1 MFDVIVP
8 TYQPPISLLKKCLE
22 SIRKQSF
29 QDYTVWICDG
39 TPEDWRR
46 YDAMQQVF
54 EEYPEFNYEKQTG
67 EGVSQARNQII
78 EKGSNPYIAFLDADD
93 FWREDYLTNMYE
105 QGISK
110 TTNNTIQIW
119 FSEIVEQVPEVHE
132 GYLENIGKQ
141 GKLGIKIERERIL
154 QRYDVLNFIPLDY
167 QIYFHANTAL
177 WFSAT
182 IFSRNILDK
191 IPFREHLHTGEDTQL
206 TLDCIVQGWRT
217 QYLPFIGAHRHN
229 HSAQATQRFT
239 SNIDWIREQLESI
252 EPKAAD
258 LTKEL
263 IEDKSEAITETQK
276 HILLAYLFGGKKR
289 GFSYEGGSQSIYLIS
304 EEELELEELR

>member
-1 MFDVIVP
+1 
-8 TYQPPISLLKKCLE
+8 
-22 SIRKQSF
+22 
-29 QDYTVWICDG
+29 
-39 TPEDWRR
+39 
-46 YDAMQQVF
+46 
-54 EEYPEFNYEKQTG
+54 
-67 EGVSQARNQII
+67 
-78 EKGSNPYIAFLDADD
+78 
-93 FWREDYLTNMYE
+93 MYE

-191 IPFREHLHTGEDTQL
+191 IPFREHLHTGEDTL
-206 TLDCIVQGWRT
+206 TPL
-217 QYLPFIGAHRHN
+217 
-229 HSAQATQRFT
+229 
-239 SNIDWIREQLESI
+239 
-252 EPKAAD
+252 
-258 LTKEL
+258 L
-263 IEDKSEAITETQK
+263 IWFFLFVLLLVCQSSHK
-276 HILLAYLFGGKKR
+276 ILLIRPSAEIPFEKIP
-289 GFSYEGGSQSIYLIS
+289 F
-304 EEELELEELR
+304 

>member
-93 FWREDYLTNMYE
+93 YWREDYLYNMYYE
-105 QGISK
+105 GIMK
-110 TTNNTIQIW
+110 NHDEGINIW
-119 FSEIVEQVPEVHE
+119 FSEIVEQLVEVHE
-132 GYLENIGKQ
+132 GYLENVGKQ
-141 GKLGIKIERERIL
+141 GKVGIKIEKERII
-154 QRYDVLNFIPLDY
+154 QRYDVLNFIPFDY
-167 QIYFHANTAL
+167 QLYFHVNSAL

-182 IFSRNILDK
+182 IFTRKLIEEV
-191 IPFREHLHTGEDTQL
+191 PFKEDLFIGEDTHL
-206 TLDCIVQGWRT
+206 TLECIKKGAKT
-217 QYLPFIGAHRHN
+217 QFLPFIGAHRN
-229 HSAQATQRFT
+229 IHSAQATQRLAT
-239 SNIDWIREQLESI
+239 EPEWVAEQL
-252 EPKAAD
+252 KD
-258 LTKEL
+258 LLDLQSQLTQDL
-263 IEDKSEAITETQK
+263 IEDDSGRLTDYQK
-276 HILLAYLFGGKKR
+276 NILLVYLLGGKKR
-289 GFSYEGGSQSIYLIS
+289 GYSFEGGSQSIYLIS